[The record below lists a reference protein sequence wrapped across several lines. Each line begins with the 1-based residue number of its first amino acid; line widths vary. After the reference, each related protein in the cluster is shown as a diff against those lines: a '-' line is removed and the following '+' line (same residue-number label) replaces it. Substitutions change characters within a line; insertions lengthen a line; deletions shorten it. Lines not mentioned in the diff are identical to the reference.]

1 MQIRSPSVGPPLQQ
15 FFLMRIRTTS
25 VEIWVEAKKETRS
38 KKERKGRPVETAAT
52 MEIRKDRGFPQ
63 LLGKASQKTLGFT
76 TVTTGPAAAKAKQE
90 TEIRKGA
97 GSDPTEFKSWKKI
110 ANQNALA

>member
-1 MQIRSPSVGPPLQQ
+1 MQIRSIGGPPLQQ

-76 TVTTGPAAAKAKQE
+76 TVTTGPAAAKAKQNKKQKSGSG
-90 TEIRKGA
+90 IRSHG
-97 GSDPTEFKSWKKI
+97 I
-110 ANQNALA
+110 